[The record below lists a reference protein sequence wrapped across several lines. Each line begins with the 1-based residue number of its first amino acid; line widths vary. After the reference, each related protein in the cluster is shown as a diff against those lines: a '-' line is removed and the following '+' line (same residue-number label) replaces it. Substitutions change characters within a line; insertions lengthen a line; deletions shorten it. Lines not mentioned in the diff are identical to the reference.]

1 MKKIFLLIALALG
14 CFSAQAQVID
24 VYKNGTL
31 LTSYTNSDAVTYRV
45 IIRETPSHEMVDLGL
60 SVKWATCNIGAET
73 AYDAGLYF
81 AWGETATKTY
91 YDWNTYQFGE
101 SSTNMTKYNAT
112 DNLTTLEAED
122 DAATIIWG
130 SDYRMPTKQELEEL
144 RDGCDFE
151 WDDTHKGW
159 TATSKTNKNSIF
171 FPAAGIYDG
180 KTVKGKG
187 ESGYYRSSTL
197 LYGSDHNYSASFSF
211 NGGNTSQLTFNQSNF
226 ELHLGCPVRP
236 VSAK

>member
-81 AWGETATKTY
+81 AWGETSTKTY
-91 YDWNTYQFGE
+91 YDWKTYQFGE

-112 DNLTTLEAED
+112 DNLTTLEAGD

-130 SDYRMPTKQELEEL
+130 SDYRMPTQSELEEL
-144 RDGCDFE
+144 RDKCDFT

-159 TATSKTNKNSIF
+159 TAKSKTTNNSIF

-180 KTVKGKG
+180 KTVGSKG

-197 LYGSDHNYSASFSF
+197 LNGTDYNYSASFSF
-211 NGGNTSQLTFNQSNF
+211 SNNQLTFNQSNF
-226 ELHLGCPVRP
+226 PLYYGCPVRP